1 MENCQFRRFF
11 LLKGFNIFNLPYR
24 QGFSYQSKQKRDQ
37 QRTAQIC
44 FICFLLAFQKLC
56 KFCWSNSMT
65 LEWKVRKSEF
75 HKREYHMLTLVR
87 NSNLEYHKLE
97 GLPVEGDI
105 KFPMVTFACDRKF
118 WSKMWQTICHKPVS
132 VPYSK
137 ITHKNKY
144 KLYHHYSGNV
154 DQRYRLY
161 RIASGQKLLKSN
173 IF

>member
-11 LLKGFNIFNLPYR
+11 LLKGLNIFNLPYR

-105 KFPMVTFACDRKF
+105 KFPMVTFACDSF
-118 WSKMWQTICHKPVS
+118 WSKMWQTICYKPVS
-132 VPYSK
+132 VPYSE
-137 ITHKNKY
+137 IAHQNKY
-144 KLYHHYSGNV
+144 KLYHYFSGSVGLRYSIGSKA
-154 DQRYRLY
+154 
-161 RIASGQKLLKSN
+161 IKK
-173 IF
+173 